1 MKRCARLVVW
11 AALVLAPP
19 CCGGALSAATPPKG
33 GTIVIEPKTADGEDD
48 PSFHSFVDAVS
59 AALMAKGFTIFDDS
73 AHAAY
78 LAELTLSRATI
89 GTGLGKN
96 PNEDSVSPAGT
107 GVAIPLPTGNSSVVT
122 LQRTQLEIRIRHRED
137 GNVVWD
143 GTAVTVREGGTRT
156 GAIQAVAVDLSKAL
170 LDGYPVEPK
179 DIIGVP

>member
-1 MKRCARLVVW
+1 
-11 AALVLAPP
+11 
-19 CCGGALSAATPPKG
+19 
-33 GTIVIEPKTADGEDD
+33 
-48 PSFHSFVDAVS
+48 VDAVS
-59 AALMAKGFTIFDDS
+59 AALTAKSFTIFDDP

-78 LAELTLSRATI
+78 LAELTLSRTTV

-96 PNEDSVSPAGT
+96 PNRDSASLVGS

-143 GTAVTVREGGTRT
+143 GTAVTVREGSAQT
-156 GAIQAVAVDLSKAL
+156 GSIRAVAADLSKAL
-170 LDGYPVEPK
+170 LGSYPVEPK